1 MDFLKLIKEGR
12 VDEFKSKYGQRFAP
26 DRLNLIVSKVKP
38 KYLTWIGKV
47 FDNINFEENFAKLI
61 ESLIKFDKISNNLPK
76 TDINQYQ
83 NLSELLDVINIYENR
98 NRRDVRQVEGGN
110 VVFDDGRFFVV
121 NPLDHKASC
130 YYGKGTKW
138 CTAAETDTHFK
149 KYNEDGKLFY
159 IIDRS
164 KPTTDPQYKIAL
176 LRKFDGDK
184 IYYDSKDEYVKQG
197 WIYNTEKLNEI
208 LSKID
213 SYLSTEF
220 TEQLKIYTDK
230 ELAKKE
236 KNRLEKLRE
245 QQRVQVMRNEAQERR
260 EEGEWTLD
268 GDCPDEG
275 LKAHALLKYLVSNQ
289 DVSVITNEVRITI
302 QRIKDEIETLT
313 TEYDESET
321 PRVDILDRI
330 EELEDE
336 LDDYSTSYIDVYNIV
351 PSGMFYKTTEF
362 EVIDNPDVEGN
373 RYAVGDDDEMKESCE
388 EAIESLID
396 DIGYEGF
403 NAGFARDYLDEEAI
417 ADYAED
423 VYDSDVRDN
432 PESYFDESDRMLS
445 NEQEEKIEI
454 LNRRIEY
461 NTETIKKLEEQM
473 DGENDDLIQE
483 KVDELNELSEE
494 YSSEIEEIEE
504 DPEGDFPEDMIDEKV
519 EDLVSDVKNDPESFM
534 SEFGLSWADYVD
546 KDDFIQGVIDADGYG
561 HTINSYDGNADEIY
575 VNDTLF
581 YVMRID

>member
-1 MDFLKLIKEGR
+1 MDFLKLIQEGR
-12 VDEFKSKYGQRFAP
+12 VDEFKSKYGQRFTP
-26 DRLNLIVSKVKP
+26 DRLDLILSKVKP
-38 KYLTWIGKV
+38 KYLTWVGKV
-47 FDNINFEENFAKLI
+47 FDNINFEDNFAKLI
-61 ESLIKFDKISNNLPK
+61 EALMKFDKISTNLPK

-83 NLSELLDVINIYENR
+83 NLSELLDVIDIYENR
-98 NRRDVRQVEGGN
+98 NRRDVKQVEGGN

-184 IYYDSKDEYVKQG
+184 IYYDAKDEYVKQG
-197 WIYNTEKLNEI
+197 WIHNTEKLNEI

-236 KNRLEKLRE
+236 KDRLQRLRE
-245 QQRVQVMRNEAQERR
+245 QQRVQAMRNEAQERR

-289 DVSVITNEVRITI
+289 DVSVITNEDRINI
-302 QRIKDEIETLT
+302 QRIKDEIETLN
-313 TEYDESET
+313 TEYDESEN

-388 EAIESLID
+388 QSIESLID
-396 DIGYEGF
+396 DVGYEGF
-403 NAGFARDYLDEEAI
+403 NASFARDYLDEEAI

-432 PESYFDESDRMLS
+432 PDSYFEESDRMLS

-461 NTETIKKLEEQM
+461 NKETIEKLIEQM

-483 KVDELNELSEE
+483 KIDELNELSEE
-494 YSSEIEEIEE
+494 YSSDIEDIEG

-519 EDLVSDVKNDPESFM
+519 QDLVSDVKNDPESFM
-534 SEFGLSWADYVD
+534 SDFGLSWSDYVD
-546 KDDFIQGVIDADGYG
+546 KDAFIQGVIDADGYG

-575 VNDTLF
+575 INDTLF

>member
-1 MDFLKLIKEGR
+1 MDFLKLIQEGR
-12 VDEFKSKYGQRFAP
+12 VDEFKSKYGQRFTP
-26 DRLNLIVSKVKP
+26 DRLDLILSKVKP
-38 KYLTWIGKV
+38 KYLTWVGKV
-47 FDNINFEENFAKLI
+47 FDNINFEDNFAKLI
-61 ESLIKFDKISNNLPK
+61 EALMKFDKISTNLPK

-83 NLSELLDVINIYENR
+83 NLSELLDVIDIYENR
-98 NRRDVRQVEGGN
+98 NRRDVKQVEGGN

-164 KPTTDPQYKIAL
+164 KPTNDPQYKIAL

-236 KNRLEKLRE
+236 KDRLQRLRE
-245 QQRVQVMRNEAQERR
+245 QQRVQAMRNEAQERR

-289 DVSVITNEVRITI
+289 DVSVITNEDRITI

-373 RYAVGDDDEMKESCE
+373 RYAVGDDDEIKESCE
-388 EAIESLID
+388 QSIESLID
-396 DIGYEGF
+396 DVGYEGF
-403 NAGFARDYLDEEAI
+403 NASFARDYLDEDAI

-432 PESYFDESDRMLS
+432 PDSYFEDSDRMLS

-483 KVDELNELSEE
+483 KIDELNELSEE
-494 YSSEIEEIEE
+494 YSSDIEDIEG

-519 EDLVSDVKNDPESFM
+519 QDLVSDVKNDPESFM
-534 SEFGLSWADYVD
+534 SDFGLSWSDYVD
-546 KDDFIQGVIDADGYG
+546 KDAFIQGVIDADGYG
-561 HTINSYDGNADEIY
+561 HTINSYDGSADEIY

>member
-1 MDFLKLIKEGR
+1 
-12 VDEFKSKYGQRFAP
+12 
-26 DRLNLIVSKVKP
+26 
-38 KYLTWIGKV
+38 
-47 FDNINFEENFAKLI
+47 
-61 ESLIKFDKISNNLPK
+61 
-76 TDINQYQ
+76 
-83 NLSELLDVINIYENR
+83 
-98 NRRDVRQVEGGN
+98 
-110 VVFDDGRFFVV
+110 
-121 NPLDHKASC
+121 
-130 YYGKGTKW
+130 
-138 CTAAETDTHFK
+138 
-149 KYNEDGKLFY
+149 
-159 IIDRS
+159 
-164 KPTTDPQYKIAL
+164 
-176 LRKFDGDK
+176 
-184 IYYDSKDEYVKQG
+184 
-197 WIYNTEKLNEI
+197 
-208 LSKID
+208 
-213 SYLSTEF
+213 
-220 TEQLKIYTDK
+220 
-230 ELAKKE
+230 
-236 KNRLEKLRE
+236 
-245 QQRVQVMRNEAQERR
+245 MRNEAQERR

-275 LKAHALLKYLVSNQ
+275 LKAHALLKYLVGNQ
-289 DVSVITNEVRITI
+289 DVSVITNEDRITI
-302 QRIKDEIETLT
+302 QRIKDEIETLKI
-313 TEYDESET
+313 EYDEDEN

-351 PSGMFYKTTEF
+351 PSGSFYRTTEF

-388 EAIESLID
+388 QAIESLID

-445 NEQEEKIEI
+445 NEQEEKIKI

-461 NTETIKKLEEQM
+461 NTETIKKLIEQM

-504 DPEGDFPEDMIDEKV
+504 DPEGDFPEEMIDEKV

-534 SEFGLSWADYVD
+534 SDFGLSWADYVD

-561 HTINSYDGNADEIY
+561 HTINSYDGSADEIY

>member
-1 MDFLKLIKEGR
+1 MDFLKIIQEGR
-12 VDEFKSKYGQRFAP
+12 VDEFKSKYGQKFVP
-26 DRLNLIVSKVKP
+26 NILNDIISKIKP
-38 KYLTWIGKV
+38 KYLTWVGKV
-47 FDNINFEENFAKLI
+47 FDSINFEDNFPKLV
-61 ESLIKFDKISNNLPK
+61 EALIKFDKISNNLPK

-83 NLSELLDVINIYENR
+83 NLSELLDVINTYENR
-98 NRRDVRQVEGGN
+98 NRRDVKQVEGGN

-184 IYYDSKDEYVKQG
+184 IYYDSKDDYVKEG
-197 WIYNTEKLNEI
+197 WIHNTEKLNEI

-236 KNRLEKLRE
+236 KDRLQRLRE
-245 QQRVQVMRNEAQERR
+245 QQRVQAMRNEAQERR

-289 DVSVITNEVRITI
+289 DVSVITNEDRITI
-302 QRIKDEIETLT
+302 QRIKDEIETLN
-313 TEYDESET
+313 TEYDESED

-351 PSGMFYKTTEF
+351 PSGSFYRTTEF

-388 EAIESLID
+388 ESIESLID
-396 DIGYEGF
+396 DVGYEGF

-432 PESYFDESDRMLS
+432 PESYFDDSDRMLS

-483 KVDELNELSEE
+483 KIDELNELSEE
-494 YSSEIEEIEE
+494 YSSDIEDIEG

-519 EDLVSDVKNDPESFM
+519 QDLVSDVKNDPESFM
-534 SEFGLSWADYVD
+534 SDFGLSWSDYVD
-546 KDDFIQGVIDADGYG
+546 KDAFIQGVIDADGYG
-561 HTINSYDGNADEIY
+561 HTINSYDGSADEIY

>member
-289 DVSVITNEVRITI
+289 DASVITNEDRITI
-302 QRIKDEIETLT
+302 QRIKDEIETLK
-313 TEYDESET
+313 TEYDEDEN

-336 LDDYSTSYIDVYNIV
+336 LDDYLTSYIDVYNIV
-351 PSGMFYKTTEF
+351 PSGSFYRTTEF

-373 RYAVGDDDEMKESCE
+373 RYAVGNDDEMKESCE
-388 EAIESLID
+388 QSIESLID
-396 DIGYEGF
+396 DVGYEGF
-403 NAGFARDYLDEEAI
+403 NASFARDYLDEEAI

-432 PESYFDESDRMLS
+432 PDSYFEESDRMLS

-454 LNRRIEY
+454 LNRRIKY

-483 KVDELNELSEE
+483 KIDELNELSEE
-494 YSSEIEEIEE
+494 YSSDIEDIEG

-519 EDLVSDVKNDPESFM
+519 QDLVSDVKNDPESFM
-534 SEFGLSWADYVD
+534 SDFGLSWSDYVD
-546 KDDFIQGVIDADGYG
+546 KDAFIQGVIDADGYG
-561 HTINSYDGNADEIY
+561 HTINSYDGNAEEIY

>member
-1 MDFLKLIKEGR
+1 MDFLKLIQEGR
-12 VDEFKSKYGQRFAP
+12 VDEFKSKYGQRFTP
-26 DRLNLIVSKVKP
+26 DRLDLILSKVKP
-38 KYLTWIGKV
+38 KYLTWVGKV
-47 FDNINFEENFAKLI
+47 FDNINFEDNFAKLI
-61 ESLIKFDKISNNLPK
+61 EALMKFDKISTNLPK

-83 NLSELLDVINIYENR
+83 NLSELLDVIDIYENR
-98 NRRDVRQVEGGN
+98 NRRDVKQVEGGN

-197 WIYNTEKLNEI
+197 WIHNTEKLNEI

-236 KNRLEKLRE
+236 KDRLQRLRE
-245 QQRVQVMRNEAQERR
+245 QQRVQAMRNEAQERR

-289 DVSVITNEVRITI
+289 DVSVITNEDRITI
-302 QRIKDEIETLT
+302 QRIKDEIETLN

-388 EAIESLID
+388 QSIESLID
-396 DIGYEGF
+396 DVGYEGF
-403 NAGFARDYLDEEAI
+403 NASFARDYLDEEAI

-432 PESYFDESDRMLS
+432 PDSYFEESDRMLS

-461 NTETIKKLEEQM
+461 NTETIKKLIEQM

-483 KVDELNELSEE
+483 KIDELNELSEE
-494 YSSEIEEIEE
+494 YSSDIEDIEG

-519 EDLVSDVKNDPESFM
+519 QDLVSDVKNDPESFM
-534 SEFGLSWADYVD
+534 SDFGLSWSDYVD
-546 KDDFIQGVIDADGYG
+546 KDAFIQGVIDADGYG

-575 VNDTLF
+575 INDTLF

>member
-83 NLSELLDVINIYENR
+83 NLIELLDVINIYENR

-373 RYAVGDDDEMKESCE
+373 RYAVGNDDEMKESCE
-388 EAIESLID
+388 QSIESLID
-396 DIGYEGF
+396 DVGYEGF
-403 NAGFARDYLDEEAI
+403 NASFARDYLDEEAI

-432 PESYFDESDRMLS
+432 PDSYFEESDRMLS

-454 LNRRIEY
+454 LNRRIKY

-483 KVDELNELSEE
+483 KIDELNELSEE
-494 YSSEIEEIEE
+494 YSSDIEDIEG

-519 EDLVSDVKNDPESFM
+519 QDLVSDVKNDPESFM
-534 SEFGLSWADYVD
+534 SDFGLSWSDYVD
-546 KDDFIQGVIDADGYG
+546 KDAFIQGVIDADGYG
-561 HTINSYDGNADEIY
+561 HTINSYDGNAEEIY

>member
-1 MDFLKLIKEGR
+1 MDFLKLIQEGR
-12 VDEFKSKYGQRFAP
+12 VDEFKSKYGQKFVP
-26 DRLNLIVSKVKP
+26 NILNDIISKIKP
-38 KYLTWIGKV
+38 KYLTWVGKV
-47 FDNINFEENFAKLI
+47 FDTINFEENFPKLV
-61 ESLIKFDKISNNLPK
+61 EVLTKFDKISNNLPK
-76 TDINQYQ
+76 TDIHQYQ

-98 NRRDVRQVEGGN
+98 NRRDVKQVEGGN

-184 IYYDSKDEYVKQG
+184 IYYDAKDEYVKEG
-197 WIYNTEKLNEI
+197 WIHNTEKLNEI

-236 KNRLEKLRE
+236 KERLQRLSE
-245 QQRVQVMRNEAQERR
+245 QQRVQAMRNEAQERR

-275 LKAHALLKYLVSNQ
+275 LKAHALLKYLVDNRE
-289 DVSVITNEVRITI
+289 VSVITNEDRITI
-302 QRIKDEIETLT
+302 QRIKDEIETLN
-313 TEYDESET
+313 TEYDESEN

-336 LDDYSTSYIDVYNIV
+336 LDDYLTSYIDVYNIV
-351 PSGMFYKTTEF
+351 PSGSFYRTTEF

-432 PESYFDESDRMLS
+432 PESYFDDSDRMLS

-461 NTETIKKLEEQM
+461 NTETIKKLIEQM

-494 YSSEIEEIEE
+494 YSSDIEDIEG

-519 EDLVSDVKNDPESFM
+519 QDLVSDVKSDPESFM
-534 SEFGLSWADYVD
+534 SEFGLSWSDYVD
-546 KDDFIQGVIDADGYG
+546 KDEFIQGVIDADGYG

>member
-1 MDFLKLIKEGR
+1 MDFLKLIQEGR
-12 VDEFKSKYGQRFAP
+12 VDEFKSKYGQRFTP
-26 DRLNLIVSKVKP
+26 DRLDLILSKVKP
-38 KYLTWIGKV
+38 KYLTWVGKV
-47 FDNINFEENFAKLI
+47 FDNINFEDNFAKLI
-61 ESLIKFDKISNNLPK
+61 EALMKFDKISTNLPK

-83 NLSELLDVINIYENR
+83 NLSELLDVIDIYENR
-98 NRRDVRQVEGGN
+98 NRRDVKQVEGGN

-121 NPLDHKASC
+121 NPLDYKASC

-373 RYAVGDDDEMKESCE
+373 RYAVGNDDEMKESCE
-388 EAIESLID
+388 QSIESLID
-396 DIGYEGF
+396 DVGYEGF
-403 NAGFARDYLDEEAI
+403 NASFARDYLDEEAI

-483 KVDELNELSEE
+483 KIDELNELSEE
-494 YSSEIEEIEE
+494 YSSDIEDIEG

-519 EDLVSDVKNDPESFM
+519 QDLVSDVKNDPESFM
-534 SEFGLSWADYVD
+534 SDFGLSWSDYVD
-546 KDDFIQGVIDADGYG
+546 KDAFIQGVIDADGYG
-561 HTINSYDGNADEIY
+561 HTINSYDGNAEEIY

>member
-1 MDFLKLIKEGR
+1 MDFLKLIQEGR
-12 VDEFKSKYGQRFAP
+12 VDEFKLKYGQKFVP
-26 DRLNLIVSKVKP
+26 NILNDIISKIKP
-38 KYLTWIGKV
+38 KYLTWVGKV
-47 FDNINFEENFAKLI
+47 FDTINFEENFPKLV
-61 ESLIKFDKISNNLPK
+61 EALTKFDKISNNLPK
-76 TDINQYQ
+76 TDIHQYQ

-98 NRRDVRQVEGGN
+98 NRRDVKQVEGGN

-164 KPTTDPQYKIAL
+164 KPTTDPQYKIDL

-184 IYYDSKDEYVKQG
+184 IYYDAKDEYVKEG
-197 WIYNTEKLNEI
+197 WIHNTEKLNEI

-236 KNRLEKLRE
+236 KERLQRLRE
-245 QQRVQVMRNEAQERR
+245 QQRVQAMRNEAQERR

-268 GDCPDEG
+268 GDCPEEG
-275 LKAHALLKYLVSNQ
+275 LKAHALLKYLVDNRE
-289 DVSVITNEVRITI
+289 VSVITNEDRITI
-302 QRIKDEIETLT
+302 QRIKDEIETLN
-313 TEYDESET
+313 TEYDESEN

-351 PSGMFYKTTEF
+351 PSGSFYRTTEF

-432 PESYFDESDRMLS
+432 PESYFDDSDRMLS

-461 NTETIKKLEEQM
+461 NTETIKKLIEQM

-494 YSSEIEEIEE
+494 YSSDIEDIEG

-519 EDLVSDVKNDPESFM
+519 QDLVSDVKSDPESFM
-534 SEFGLSWADYVD
+534 SEFGLSWSDYVD
-546 KDDFIQGVIDADGYG
+546 KDEFIQGVIDADGYG

>member
-1 MDFLKLIKEGR
+1 MDFLKLIQEGR
-12 VDEFKSKYGQRFAP
+12 VDEFKSKYGQRFTP
-26 DRLNLIVSKVKP
+26 DRLDLILSKVKP
-38 KYLTWIGKV
+38 KYLTWVGKV
-47 FDNINFEENFAKLI
+47 FDNINFEDNFAKLI
-61 ESLIKFDKISNNLPK
+61 EALMKFDKISTNLPK

-83 NLSELLDVINIYENR
+83 NLSELLDVIDIYENR
-98 NRRDVRQVEGGN
+98 NRRDVKQVEGGN

-121 NPLDHKASC
+121 NPLDYKASC

-373 RYAVGDDDEMKESCE
+373 RYAVGNDDEMKESCE

-396 DIGYEGF
+396 DVGYEGF

-432 PESYFDESDRMLS
+432 PDSYFEESDRMLS

-454 LNRRIEY
+454 LNRRIKY

-483 KVDELNELSEE
+483 KIDELNELSEE
-494 YSSEIEEIEE
+494 YSSDIEDIEG

-519 EDLVSDVKNDPESFM
+519 QDLVSDVKNDPESFM
-534 SEFGLSWADYVD
+534 SDFGLSWSDYVD
-546 KDDFIQGVIDADGYG
+546 KDAFIQGVIDADGYG
-561 HTINSYDGNADEIY
+561 HTINSYDGNAEEIY

>member
-1 MDFLKLIKEGR
+1 MDFLKLIQEGR
-12 VDEFKSKYGQRFAP
+12 VDEFKSKYGQRFTP
-26 DRLNLIVSKVKP
+26 DRLDLILSKVKP
-38 KYLTWIGKV
+38 KYLTWVGKV
-47 FDNINFEENFAKLI
+47 FDNINFEDNFAKLI
-61 ESLIKFDKISNNLPK
+61 EALMKFDKISTNLPK

-83 NLSELLDVINIYENR
+83 NLSELLDVIDIYENR
-98 NRRDVRQVEGGN
+98 NRRDVKQVEGGN

-164 KPTTDPQYKIAL
+164 KPTNDPQYKIAL

-184 IYYDSKDEYVKQG
+184 IYYDAKDEYVKEG
-197 WIYNTEKLNEI
+197 WIHNTEKLNEI

-236 KNRLEKLRE
+236 KDRLQRLRE
-245 QQRVQVMRNEAQERR
+245 QQRVQAMRNEAQERR

-289 DVSVITNEVRITI
+289 DVSVITNEDRITI
-302 QRIKDEIETLT
+302 QRIKDEIETLN
-313 TEYDESET
+313 TEYDESEN

-373 RYAVGDDDEMKESCE
+373 RYAVGDDDEIKESCE
-388 EAIESLID
+388 QSIESLID
-396 DIGYEGF
+396 DVGYEGF
-403 NAGFARDYLDEEAI
+403 NASFARDYLDEDAI

-432 PESYFDESDRMLS
+432 PDSYFEDSDRMLS

-483 KVDELNELSEE
+483 KIDELNELSEE
-494 YSSEIEEIEE
+494 YSSDIEDIEG

-519 EDLVSDVKNDPESFM
+519 QDLVSDVKNDPESFM
-534 SEFGLSWADYVD
+534 SDFGLSWSDYVD
-546 KDDFIQGVIDADGYG
+546 KDAFIQGVIDADGYG
-561 HTINSYDGNADEIY
+561 HTINSYDGSADEIY

>member
-1 MDFLKLIKEGR
+1 MDFLKLIQEGR
-12 VDEFKSKYGQRFAP
+12 VDEFKSKYGQRFTP
-26 DRLNLIVSKVKP
+26 DRLDLILSKVKP
-38 KYLTWIGKV
+38 KYLTWVGKV
-47 FDNINFEENFAKLI
+47 FDNINFEDNFAKLI
-61 ESLIKFDKISNNLPK
+61 EALMKFDKISTNLPK

-83 NLSELLDVINIYENR
+83 NLSELLDVIDIYENR
-98 NRRDVRQVEGGN
+98 NRRDVKQVEGGN

-121 NPLDHKASC
+121 NPLDYKASC

-373 RYAVGDDDEMKESCE
+373 RYAVGNDDEMKESCE
-388 EAIESLID
+388 QSIESLID
-396 DIGYEGF
+396 DVGYEGF
-403 NAGFARDYLDEEAI
+403 NASFARDYLDEEAI

-432 PESYFDESDRMLS
+432 PDSYFEESDRMLS

-454 LNRRIEY
+454 LNRRIKY

-483 KVDELNELSEE
+483 KIDELNELSEE
-494 YSSEIEEIEE
+494 YSSDIEDIEG

-519 EDLVSDVKNDPESFM
+519 QDLVSDVKNDPESFM
-534 SEFGLSWADYVD
+534 SDFGLSWSDYVD
-546 KDDFIQGVIDADGYG
+546 KDAFIQGVIDADGYG
-561 HTINSYDGNADEIY
+561 HTINSYDGNAEEIY

>member
-1 MDFLKLIKEGR
+1 MDFLKLIQEGR
-12 VDEFKSKYGQRFAP
+12 VDEFKSKYGQRFTP
-26 DRLNLIVSKVKP
+26 DRLDLILSKVKP
-38 KYLTWIGKV
+38 KYLTWVGKV
-47 FDNINFEENFAKLI
+47 FDNINFEDNFAKLI
-61 ESLIKFDKISNNLPK
+61 EALMKFDKISTNLPK

-83 NLSELLDVINIYENR
+83 NLSELLDVIDIYENR
-98 NRRDVRQVEGGN
+98 NRRDVKQVEGGN

-121 NPLDHKASC
+121 NPLDYKASC

-373 RYAVGDDDEMKESCE
+373 RYAVGNDDEMKESCE
-388 EAIESLID
+388 QSIESLID
-396 DIGYEGF
+396 DVGYEGF
-403 NAGFARDYLDEEAI
+403 NASFARDYLDEEAI

-432 PESYFDESDRMLS
+432 PDSYFDESDRMLS

-454 LNRRIEY
+454 LNRRIKY
-461 NTETIKKLEEQM
+461 NTETIKKLIEQM

-483 KVDELNELSEE
+483 KIDELNELSEE
-494 YSSEIEEIEE
+494 YSSDIEDIEG

-519 EDLVSDVKNDPESFM
+519 QDLVSDVKNDPESFM
-534 SEFGLSWADYVD
+534 SDFGLSWSDYVD
-546 KDDFIQGVIDADGYG
+546 KDAFIQGVIDADGYG
-561 HTINSYDGNADEIY
+561 HTINSYDGNAEEIY

>member
-1 MDFLKLIKEGR
+1 MDFLKLIQEGR
-12 VDEFKSKYGQRFAP
+12 VDDFKLKYGKRFTP
-26 DRLNLIVSKVKP
+26 DRMDLIISKISP
-38 KYLTWIGKV
+38 KYLTWVGKV
-47 FDNINFEENFAKLI
+47 FDNINFEDNFAKLVDA
-61 ESLIKFDKISNNLPK
+61 LMKFNKISTNLPK

-98 NRRDVRQVEGGN
+98 NRRDVKQVEGGN

-164 KPTTDPQYKIAL
+164 KPTNDPQYKIAL

-184 IYYDSKDEYVKQG
+184 IYYDAKDEYVKDG
-197 WIYNTEKLNEI
+197 WIHKTEKLNEI

-230 ELAKKE
+230 EAAKKE
-236 KNRLEKLRE
+236 KDRLQRLRE
-245 QQRVQVMRNEAQERR
+245 QQRVQAMRNEAQERR

-268 GDCPDEG
+268 GNCPDEG

-289 DVSVITNEVRITI
+289 DVSVITNEDRITI
-302 QRIKDEIETLT
+302 QRIKDEIETLN
-313 TEYDESET
+313 TEYDESED

-336 LDDYSTSYIDVYNIV
+336 LDDYSTGYIDVYNIV
-351 PSGMFYKTTEF
+351 PSGGFYSTTEF

-403 NAGFARDYLDEEAI
+403 NAGFARDYLDEDAI

-432 PESYFDESDRMLS
+432 PESYFDDSDRMLS

-483 KVDELNELSEE
+483 KIDELNELSEE
-494 YSSEIEEIEE
+494 YISEIEDIEG
-504 DPEGDFPEDMIDEKV
+504 DPEGDFPEDIIDDKV
-519 EDLVSDVKNDPESFM
+519 QDLVRDVKNDPESFM
-534 SEFGLSWADYVD
+534 SDFGLSWSDYVD
-546 KDDFIQGVIDADGYG
+546 KNEFIQGVIDADGYG